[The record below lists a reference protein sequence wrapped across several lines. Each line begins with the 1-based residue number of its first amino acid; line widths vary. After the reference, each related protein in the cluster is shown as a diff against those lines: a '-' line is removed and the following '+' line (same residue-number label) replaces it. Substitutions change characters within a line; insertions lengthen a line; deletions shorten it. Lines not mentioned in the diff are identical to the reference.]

1 MLTFL
6 EGKDI
11 QQIRDRAIL
20 LVGFYGALRRS
31 ELAGIDV
38 EDLKFTRLG
47 LLITLRK
54 SKTDQFD
61 QGQMIA
67 IPMVKDT
74 NLCAVTALKNWL
86 DMSGITTGPVFR
98 GLTKG
103 HHIRKTR
110 ISDKAIALIVKHY
123 AELMGMN
130 PDDYGA
136 HSLRHALPLPPPS
149 TMSKSGRSCVRPVIS
164 PRPSSAAIS
173 TKPTASSTV
182 RFLR

>member
-54 SKTDQFD
+54 S
-61 QGQMIA
+61 
-67 IPMVKDT
+67 
-74 NLCAVTALKNWL
+74 
-86 DMSGITTGPVFR
+86 
-98 GLTKG
+98 
-103 HHIRKTR
+103 
-110 ISDKAIALIVKHY
+110 
-123 AELMGMN
+123 
-130 PDDYGA
+130 
-136 HSLRHALPLPPPS
+136 
-149 TMSKSGRSCVRPVIS
+149 RPTS
-164 PRPSSAAIS
+164 S
-173 TKPTASSTV
+173 TKV
-182 RFLR
+182 R